1 MLRWSFAFA
10 LVFGAVGLP
19 AACSTTPSPPAST
32 SGSVACS
39 FTGSGLPECY
49 EYTDLDT
56 DEVNN
61 AKINCSQQPGVSFV
75 ASCPTIALVG
85 CCHETMAGVNFAD
98 CYYGAMGD
106 AGGATTL
113 EMTCTHGG
121 GVWSVLLDAGS

>member
-1 MLRWSFAFA
+1 LVLSMLRWSFAFA

-32 SGSVACS
+32 SGSVAC
-39 FTGSGLPECY
+39 
-49 EYTDLDT
+49 
-56 DEVNN
+56 
-61 AKINCSQQPGVSFV
+61 GVSFV

-121 GVWSVLLDAGS
+121 GVWSVSLDAGS